1 SLRSLT
7 GIVALLTATSASAK
21 DLPNY
26 NAYDDQKPVTPALL
40 PSARTLAN
48 TVATSI
54 DEQRGVPSFLWA
66 GISPS
71 GQTPPQIALT
81 SHEQA
86 ARLHL
91 KKVEALYGVADKALA
106 TAVVTQIHDLGR
118 GGIIVALRQVVDGVE
133 LYRSDVKV
141 LMRRDHELVAISGS

>member
-1 SLRSLT
+1 MKRSLRSLT
-7 GIVALLTATSASAK
+7 GIVALLMTTNASAK

-26 NAYDDQKPVTPALL
+26 NAYDDQKPVAPVLA

-48 TVATSI
+48 GVATSM

-66 GISPS
+66 GITPS
-71 GQTPPQIALT
+71 GQAPLQIALA

-91 KKVEALYGVADKALA
+91 KKAETVYGVSDKALA

-118 GGIIVALRQVVDGVE
+118 GGIIVAL
-133 LYRSDVKV
+133 
-141 LMRRDHELVAISGS
+141 